1 MTIKKVIWVPKAMG
15 TFWKVNFFFPSS
27 HHLIDFNILMM
38 EPCAQKQLLLWVM
51 MKSARFSCSC
61 IFPHPFFL
69 FLFYLLSVSL
79 SVIECLLYT
88 PHGRVKPQKKLEC
101 SNSILILVIERWRLR
116 ESNRYA
122 HISFLHIITFCF
134 ICFSLFISI
143 KVAWLSTFKNLTLT
157 FYLYAFLIG
166 YY

>member
-1 MTIKKVIWVPKAMG
+1 MPVLLTLGNDHQKSLMG
-15 TFWKVNFFFPSS
+15 SKSHGDFLKGKFFFSS
-27 HHLIDFNILMM
+27 SYHLIDFNILMM
-38 EPCAQKQLLLWVM
+38 EPCAQKQLPLWVM
-51 MKSARFSCSC
+51 MKSAPFSCSC

-88 PHGRVKPQKKLEC
+88 PHGRVKPQEKLEC
-101 SNSILILVIERWRLR
+101 SNSILILMIKRWRLR

-134 ICFSLFISI
+134 IC
-143 KVAWLSTFKNLTLT
+143 LSV
-157 FYLYAFLIG
+157 FYLYKSSMTKYI
-166 YY
+166 

>member
-15 TFWKVNFFFPSS
+15 TFWKVNIFFSIS

-38 EPCAQKQLLLWVM
+38 EPCSQKQLLLWVM
-51 MKSARFSCSC
+51 MKSALFSCSW
-61 IFPHPFFL
+61 IFLHAFFL
-69 FLFYLLSVSL
+69 CLFYLLSVSF

-88 PHGRVKPQKKLEC
+88 PHGRVKPQETLEC
-101 SNSILILVIERWRLR
+101 SNSILVLVIKRWRLR

-134 ICFSLFISI
+134 ICLSFFISI
-143 KVAWLSTFKNLTLT
+143 CKSSMTK
-157 FYLYAFLIG
+157 YI
-166 YY
+166 